1 MLWLR
6 FIIVLL
12 ALACLGSNPQQLM
25 VSADG
30 YNQQIQSV
38 DGHVASERNSLDDPD
53 PIAVSNSHA
62 TVVVVAAAS
71 IQLPSHWVYTQDQAL
86 PPVRG
91 PPLPQLC

>member
-1 MLWLR
+1 MVWLR

-12 ALACLGSNPQQLM
+12 SLACLGSNPQQL
-25 VSADG
+25 VLSADG

-53 PIAVSNSHA
+53 PIAVSTSQT
-62 TVVVVAAAS
+62 TVVIVAAAS
-71 IQLPSHWVYTQDQAL
+71 IQLPTHWVYAQAQAL

-91 PPLPQLC
+91 PPLLQLC